1 MRAFRARGLSVAPF
15 KIGPD
20 YIDPTHHRAAAGRPS
35 RSLDTWMLSS
45 DAVLGVFARG
55 TAGAGAGAVADVDIA
70 IIEGVMGLF
79 DGRAGPPPN
88 GSTAEVATL
97 LQAPI
102 ILVLDARAMAQT
114 AGAIVLGMTSAMP
127 GVRIAGVI
135 LNRVAGEAH
144 AAMCRTA
151 IEDVAG
157 VPVLGWLPRDPAI
170 GIPERHL
177 GLLQSHEHPIDFDR
191 LVMLIEEHVDID
203 AMIRVAQ
210 AAPSLELAEP
220 AVIEAKRKAVIG
232 VARDAAFSFYY
243 EDSLDLLRAYGAE
256 IKFFSPLADEAP
268 PEDAGLLYFGG
279 GYPELH
285 AEALAANTRMLNAV
299 RAFKKPIYAECGG
312 LMYLCEGLAGLIPA
326 VAEMSQ
332 KLTMGYREL
341 EVLADSPLAVKG
353 QRLRGHEF
361 HYSTITP
368 TGSADAAYR
377 LPDGRTEGVITQNVL
392 ASYVHVHLGS
402 DPRLA
407 ERLVDTAERGSV

>member
-1 MRAFRARGLSVAPF
+1 MRAFAARGLSVAPF

-55 TAGAGAGAVADVDIA
+55 TAGTGADIA
-70 IIEGVMGLF
+70 IVEGVMGLF
-79 DGRAGPPPN
+79 DGRAGPSPN

-114 AGAIVLGMTSAMP
+114 AGAIVLGMTSAAP
-127 GVRIAGVI
+127 RVRIAGVI

-151 IEDVAG
+151 IEDMAG
-157 VPVLGWLPRDPAI
+157 VPVVGWLPRDPAI

-177 GLLQSHEHPIDFDR
+177 GLVQSDEQPIDFAR
-191 LVMLIEEHVDID
+191 LVTLIEAHVDLESLLGI
-203 AMIRVAQ
+203 ARS
-210 AAPSLELAEP
+210 APRLDVQPVTVVRAE
-220 AVIEAKRKAVIG
+220 RKAVIA

-256 IKFFSPLADEAP
+256 IKFFSPLTDASP

-285 AEALAANTRMLNAV
+285 AKALASNTRMLEAI
-299 RAFKKPIYAECGG
+299 RAFKRPIYAECGG
-312 LMYLCEGLAGLIPA
+312 LMYLCEDLVGIIPA
-326 VAEMSQ
+326 VAEMSP

-341 EVLADSPLAVKG
+341 EALADSPLAVAG

-361 HYSTITP
+361 HYSHVTMRHP
-368 TGSADAAYR
+368 TEPAYR
-377 LPDGRTEGVITQNVL
+377 LPDGRTEGVITQHVL

-407 ERLVDTAERGSV
+407 ERLVNTAERGTV

>member
-1 MRAFRARGLSVAPF
+1 MRAFVARGLSVAPF

-55 TAGAGAGAVADVDIA
+55 ARADIA

-114 AGAIVLGMTSAMP
+114 AGAIVRGLTSSMP

-135 LNRVAGEAH
+135 LNRIAGEAH

-151 IEDVAG
+151 IEDIAG

-170 GIPERHL
+170 SVPERHL
-177 GLLQSHEHPIDFDR
+177 GLVQADEQTIEFEKLTEHIDLDA
-191 LVMLIEEHVDID
+191 LLDI
-203 AMIRVAQ
+203 AR
-210 AAPSLELAEP
+210 AAPPLDIAEP
-220 AVIEAKRKAVIG
+220 SVIVAKPRAVIG
-232 VARDAAFSFYY
+232 VARDKAFSFYY

-256 IKFFSPLADEAP
+256 IKFFSPLSDEAP
-268 PEDAGLLYFGG
+268 PEDAGFLYFGG

-285 AEALAANTRMLNAV
+285 AAALASNRSMLEGV
-299 RAFKKPIYAECGG
+299 RAFTKPIYAECGG
-312 LMYLCEGLAGLIPA
+312 LMYLCEGMVGLIPA

-341 EVLADSPLAVKG
+341 EVLADSPLAAKG

-361 HYSTITP
+361 HYSTIKMTGP
-368 TGSADAAYR
+368 TEAAYR
-377 LPDGRTEGVITQNVL
+377 LGDGRTEGVITQNVL

-407 ERLVDTAERGSV
+407 ERLVNTAERGSV